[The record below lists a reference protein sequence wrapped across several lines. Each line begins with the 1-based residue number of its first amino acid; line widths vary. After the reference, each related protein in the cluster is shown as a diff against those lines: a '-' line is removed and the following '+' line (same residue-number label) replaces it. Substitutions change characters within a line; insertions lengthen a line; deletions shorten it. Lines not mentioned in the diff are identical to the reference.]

1 MEILLNICLQSEARN
16 LLGIF
21 FIIQLYIQKNPHKTS
36 WLGCRWQKSIF
47 RYIVDWREERI
58 QSIYSGLNEN
68 VEKFLIINT
77 TYNRSISHFTLELL
91 FSSMEQRQNMWT
103 ERSQVPMESY
113 SIKNRSRKDN
123 SIKFIKL
130 SLRSLYVASH
140 STERIIV
147 YTVSDSFSIKRK
159 GVRNCGSNIKLKWYL

>member
-1 MEILLNICLQSEARN
+1 MFLL
-16 LLGIF
+16 
-21 FIIQLYIQKNPHKTS
+21 
-36 WLGCRWQKSIF
+36 
-47 RYIVDWREERI
+47 
-58 QSIYSGLNEN
+58 
-68 VEKFLIINT
+68 INT
-77 TYNRSISHFTLELL
+77 TNNRSIYHFTLELL

-159 GVRNCGSNIKLKWYL
+159 VVRNCGSNIKLKWYL